1 MDIDA
6 DRVAG
11 WIEGLARRPD
21 EIADVFVER
30 RHSLAIDW
38 KDGESVRARLVKD
51 GGLAARCQ
59 DGGRQQLCFVS
70 GTDETSAREAIRE
83 LQREWNREP
92 LPVRARRESPP
103 SQDELPP
110 HWERWNKRLSSML
123 ERLAP
128 RHQFRCTLTE
138 RARQVIPAH
147 GAAAASFMRR
157 FISLEGSI
165 LAASRHGD
173 ETRTLSFHAPDAD
186 TTADELRGAL
196 ARAAE
201 PRDAPTPAG
210 DGETD
215 VVLAEGCAAVLFH
228 EILSHPLEADCESP
242 LTALEQARVA
252 VSELDIRDDPSR
264 LDLFGGYERD
274 DEGELPRT
282 VKLLDAGRLAGRLT
296 DRSHA
301 GRGGSN
307 GHGRRAHAW
316 DPPLPRG
323 ANLLVAGGQAT
334 TDEMMRRLGSGL
346 WITDLDRGSV
356 ELSSGRFRLLFPR
369 ARRIRRG
376 RMADSCGAGLL
387 AGDILNALKS
397 VEAGLGREVKTYR
410 ALGWCARDGQVVPV
424 GGSAPDVLLRSL
436 AIRSL
441 A

>member
-1 MDIDA
+1 MGIDA

-11 WIEGLARRPD
+11 WIEGLARRPE

-30 RHSLAIDW
+30 RHSLILDW
-38 KDGESVRARLVKD
+38 KDGEVIRARLNTD

-59 DGGRQQLCFVS
+59 DGARQQISFVS
-70 GTDETSAREAIRE
+70 GTDDGSAREAIRV
-83 LQREWNREP
+83 LQRECNREP
-92 LPVRARRESPP
+92 LPARPRPAPLASAEEPP
-103 SQDELPP
+103 PQ
-110 HWERWNKRLSSML
+110 WERWNKRLSAMF

-128 RHQFRCTLTE
+128 RHRFQCTLTE
-138 RARQVIPAH
+138 SARQVIPAH
-147 GAAAASFMRR
+147 GAPVSFTRR
-157 FISLEGSI
+157 FVSLEGSI

-173 ETRTLSFHAPDAD
+173 ETRTLSFHAPDGESTGD
-186 TTADELRGAL
+186 DLRAVL
-196 ARAAE
+196 TRAGE

-215 VVLAEGCAAVLFH
+215 VVLADGCAAVLFH
-228 EILSHPLEADCESP
+228 EILSHPLEAGCESP
-242 LTALEQARVA
+242 LSALEQARVA
-252 VSELDIRDDPSR
+252 VPELEIRDDPTR

-274 DEGELPRT
+274 DEGELPRA
-282 VKLLDAGRLAGRLT
+282 VKLLDSGRLAGRLT
-296 DRSHA
+296 DRAYA

-323 ANLLVAGGQAT
+323 ANLLVAGGQT
-334 TDEMMRRLGSGL
+334 TMDDMIRRLGSGL

-356 ELSSGRFRLLFPR
+356 ELSSGRFRLHFPR

-376 RMADSCGAGLL
+376 RMADSCGPGLL

-436 AIRSL
+436 AVRSL
-441 A
+441 S